1 VLFLLVSLLF
11 FLLGAEFLAVL
22 LLVIYAG
29 AIILLFLFVVFLL
42 NLRTV
47 ELYNTF
53 KIYMPIG
60 CFITLL
66 LWIVLCL
73 LGQELW
79 SPSPGNLKELEAPWV
94 AVFSFDFNLN
104 LFGHLL
110 YEHFG
115 YFTILVAVLLLT
127 VMAAVILVTLALDN
141 KQGPGLRSLPKG
153 ALATSLRLGKHLS
166 LSAWSTSKPTQKNL
180 F

>member
-1 VLFLLVSLLF
+1 MSSDVMIFLSIIFLLALVTSLAAWLSASCALAVFFLAVLFLLVSLLF

-47 ELYNTF
+47 ELYNAF
-53 KIYMPIG
+53 KIYLPIG

-73 LGQELW
+73 LGHDLW
-79 SPSPGNLKELEAPWV
+79 SSSPGNLKELE
-94 AVFSFDFNLN
+94 
-104 LFGHLL
+104 
-110 YEHFG
+110 
-115 YFTILVAVLLLT
+115 
-127 VMAAVILVTLALDN
+127 
-141 KQGPGLRSLPKG
+141 GP
-153 ALATSLRLGKHLS
+153 
-166 LSAWSTSKPTQKNL
+166 
-180 F
+180 